1 MSRGSRGAGEQ
12 GSRGAGEQGSRGAAL
27 LYETLRVACFHEVV
41 RLRSV
46 TEEQGSRGE

>member
-1 MSRGSRGAGEQ
+1 MTNTTLGE
-12 GSRGAGEQGSRGAAL
+12 AAL

-46 TEEQGSRGE
+46 TTPTTTLSTSDQ